1 MLLKGTLA
9 AYAVSFV
16 AVAGLAVAPA
26 LADTLFWQGA
36 PGGDWDTASNWYNWD
51 TSATA
56 THVPTSD
63 DSVYVDN
70 HLSTAGMVN
79 ISGPG
84 NALSLRVGELGT
96 GVPSGILTG
105 YGELTVADTLL
116 NNGEI
121 VAYGWGQQRTL
132 DLNSAP
138 LVNSVPLVENTVE
151 NLPGQTRGWYAFQG
165 GRLELPTLT
174 QGSGR
179 WWWGENPGDDSP
191 DLINS
196 ILLSP
201 SGSQLTPI
209 FDIALLANDR
219 NELPAGTTGT
229 IVGLW
234 ELQVGTDG
242 QGGEWDGLL
251 DLIIRYD
258 DYSVDVALYN
268 NPDLFPE
275 DLRLYHFADNQW
287 TDITDLDSF
296 GEIFGQIGANGLDAG
311 AFSYLAV
318 GFDIRLEG
326 TTDPTIPEPA
336 SLALLMAGM
345 GGLGAYLRRRA
356 SR

>member
-26 LADTLFWQGA
+26 LAEILIWQGA
-36 PGGDWDTASNWYNWD
+36 PGGDWNVASNWYNQD

-56 THVPTSD
+56 THVPTSED
-63 DSVYVDN
+63 WVYVDN

-84 NALSLRVGELGT
+84 NALSLRVGELGA

-116 NNGEI
+116 NNGEV

-132 DLNSAP
+132 DLNSA
-138 LVNSVPLVENTVE
+138 PLVENTVE

-165 GRLELPTLT
+165 GRLELPTLS
-174 QGSGR
+174 QPPGL
-179 WWWGENPGDDSP
+179 WWWGEAPDDGDQSP

-219 NELPAGTTGT
+219 NELPSGTTGT
-229 IVGLW
+229 IIGLW

-242 QGGEWDGLL
+242 QGEWDGLL

-258 DYSVDVALYN
+258 DYSADVALYE
-268 NPDLFPE
+268 NPDLLLE

-311 AFSYLAV
+311 ASSLLAV

-326 TTDPTIPEPA
+326 TTEPGVPEPA

-356 SR
+356 GR